1 MNTEKKE
8 MYLKQTLN
16 VIIQGGYDAIKLSLS
31 DELVDGQSYAH
42 IKVLHN
48 GLGEAVV
55 TELRGSKVR
64 YSYNDRTEDFTSSMN
79 FFGKSEVPRL
89 QWNCTRYT
97 LGEMAVRML
106 EEKALEELNHYYYD
120 GTDKNDRKR
129 YSKRAY
135 HNIDELLGEWDV
147 ELLGL
152 TNMNKTL
159 NELGDIMAEDL
170 FNIVCRDRGHSSKFK
185 VRAKQINGCGEYG
198 EGDLDTRNIWIANDK
213 HTLYGG
219 DIEAIFIHEK
229 CFIETDNSIG
239 LNGDNTKEDIP
250 VLDAFFND
258 FKPRVSKLAKR
269 ERKARYDFCKSERQ
283 RLADTGAIQEVLAHT
298 YDTIVEKRSRQYNE
312 FNIGDLGEFTMS
324 GVNKD
329 GGDKVNY
336 TNKDERL
343 RGFDGSLLKDI
354 VRRGNTDKIST
365 GNSVYSIWEEHFNCG
380 FEVGNNIDE
389 CVENWVN
396 QKSSCNTFEIDA
408 RFNAGINHLTSFK
421 SANGIRVS
429 IRSDVSTSGWENP
442 AVLKACDNQ
451 GYGFVYEGLST
462 DNYRSYGA
470 LTKYCANVKTCMKH
484 IDKSITEQF
493 YNNECYIDRYL
504 KEQEDMA
511 IRHTELDAIE
521 KELQDNKDALLS
533 KIDVDC
539 FWIIGSVSSS
549 TVKDD
554 DGATWVDCDG
564 TKAELRF
571 NIATTYNGAGKGYKP
586 QDAGYRVC
594 LSHDDE
600 LEGQIIVEIKDGFP
614 DFTPSQARSVV
625 AVPDVMLDTAIVELV
640 QRRNAVRNAYDRF
653 VECAED
659 NRYIELN
666 KNGDLAGVNAM
677 NLEKIEIG
685 KLEKNGVTDRPQRRS
700 QGMSDY
706 ALENPDEPIECG
718 DCDGEG
724 KKIQEGGYKLIC
736 SSCEGDGYHA

>member
-1 MNTEKKE
+1 MRLLMCVRTDEFKRTKRRLINEKKGMKMNKEKKE

-31 DELVDGQSYAH
+31 DELVDSQSYAN

-55 TELRGSKVR
+55 TELKGSKVR
-64 YSYNDRTEDFTSSMN
+64 YSYNDRTEDMTSSMN
-79 FFGKSEVPRL
+79 FFGKSEVSRL

-97 LGEMAVRML
+97 FGEMAIRML

-135 HNIDELLGEWDV
+135 HNIDELLDEWDV
-147 ELLGL
+147 ELLGIWG
-152 TNMNKTL
+152 
-159 NELGDIMAEDL
+159 GDIMAEDL

-185 VRAKQINGCGEYG
+185 VKAKQINGCGEFG
-198 EGDLDTRNIWIANDK
+198 EDDLDTKYIRVANDK

-219 DIEAIFIHEK
+219 DIEAIFINEK
-229 CFIETDNSIG
+229 RFIETSNSIG
-239 LNGDNTKEDIP
+239 FNGDNTKEDIP

-258 FKPRVSKLAKR
+258 FKPSVSKLAKR

-283 RLADTGAIQEVLAHT
+283 KLADTGAIQEVLAHT
-298 YDTIVEKRSRQYNE
+298 YDTIIDKRSRQYAPR
-312 FNIGDLGEFTMS
+312 GSQLPEFTMS

-343 RGFDGSLLKDI
+343 RGGGGSLLKDI
-354 VRRGNTDKIST
+354 VRRGGTEKIRTD
-365 GNSVYSIWEEHFNCG
+365 NSLDSYWGEDFNCG
-380 FEVGNNIDE
+380 FEVGNNVDE

-396 QKSSCNTFEIDA
+396 KKSSCNTFEIDV

-421 SANGIRVS
+421 SAYGIRVS
-429 IRSDVSTSGWENP
+429 IRGDVSSSGWENP
-442 AVLKACDNQ
+442 AVLKACSNQ
-451 GYGFVYEGLST
+451 GYGFVYQGIST
-462 DNYRSYGA
+462 ENDRSYGA

-504 KEQEDMA
+504 KNQENHLIRMA
-511 IRHTELDAIE
+511 ELDVIE
-521 KELQDNKDALLS
+521 KELQVNKDALLS

-539 FWIIGSVSSS
+539 FWIVDSVSSS

-554 DGATWVDCDG
+554 DGVNINTNYPNTPTWVDCDG

-659 NRYIELN
+659 NHYIELN

-677 NLEKIEIG
+677 KHEKN
-685 KLEKNGVTDRPQRRS
+685 LEKNGYTPE
-700 QGMSDY
+700 
-706 ALENPDEPIECG
+706 AIA
-718 DCDGEG
+718 
-724 KKIQEGGYKLIC
+724 KINNEEVGF
-736 SSCEGDGYHA
+736 